1 MLKDIDKEDTS
12 PSFKSV
18 QIYRAHYG
26 AAKLVYLP
34 GTPTWRSENSV
45 NIWNLLWL
53 SRRPIIRT
61 EQTSIYISTIP
72 NNSWIG

>member
-18 QIYRAHYG
+18 QIYRAQYG

-34 GTPTWRSENSV
+34 GTPTWRPKNSV
-45 NIWNLLWL
+45 NIWNLIGYLGDRL
-53 SRRPIIRT
+53 SVQNKQAFTLALFLITP
-61 EQTSIYISTIP
+61 E
-72 NNSWIG
+72 